1 MRFVSTRNSNNII
14 NFSQAI
20 TNCVSDDGGLF
31 VPANPDNLK
40 PWIYYLN
47 ETTSFASMAGALT
60 SAMINEEFSPI
71 ISEAI
76 ATRAFPFSPELRQL
90 DDSFYELD
98 LYTGPTGS
106 HKDFGISYLAACLE
120 YTLLMQDKK
129 ATLIGVCNKS
139 LGPSVAHAMRGKNR
153 LKAVLLYEKG
163 AMKGLSERDFVWN
176 GGNIYPVEVDGS
188 LRDCGNLVR
197 KLFTDKDLVKKYGL
211 TLANTMN
218 IGRLLPQTFF
228 YTYAFSR
235 LKGKVFGD
243 IFYGLAPGN
252 YSNLVAGLYAWRF
265 SLPVNGFVTE
275 CTEQLTVD
283 AFNRC
288 HLLNSGE
295 DLSTRNPADPSS
307 PSNLE
312 RMEEVFLANRG
323 MINGLVFPRPVSESE
338 RVTACKELFSKF
350 GILADAETSG
360 SYAALKKHFSVVGSQ
375 DSTVVLVVKDNPAL
389 NGDFAK
395 RCCGQAP
402 EMPAN
407 IQAIFQPI
415 VPKKTILPNIL
426 EVKQILEELNF

>member
-31 VPANPDNLK
+31 VPANPENLK
-40 PWIYYLN
+40 PWIYYLD
-47 ETTSFASMAGALT
+47 ETTSFASMAGSLT

-76 ATRAFPFSPELRQL
+76 ATRAFPFSPKLKQL

-106 HKDFGISYLAACLE
+106 HKDFGISYLTACLE

-139 LGPSVAHAMRGKNR
+139 LSSSVAYAMRGKKR
-153 LKAVLLYEKG
+153 LKAVLLFEKG
-163 AMKGLSERDFVWN
+163 AMKGLSERDFIWN

-188 LRDCGNLVR
+188 LRDCGVLVQ
-197 KLFTDKDLVKKYGL
+197 KMFADKDLVKKDGL
-211 TLANTMN
+211 TLVNTMN

-243 IFYGLAPGN
+243 IFYALAPGN

-283 AFNRC
+283 SSNRC
-288 HLLNSGE
+288 HMIHTDGVFS
-295 DLSTRNPADPSS
+295 SRAPSDPSS

-312 RMEEVFLANRG
+312 RMEEVFLANPG
-323 MINGLVFPRPVSESE
+323 MIKGLVFPHPVSESE
-338 RVTACKELFSKF
+338 RVIACKELFSRF

-360 SYAALKKHFSVVGSQ
+360 SYAALKKQFSVVGSQ

-389 NGDFAK
+389 NTDFAK
-395 RCCGQAP
+395 RCCGQVP
-402 EMPAN
+402 EIPAN
-407 IQAIFQPI
+407 IQAVFQPV
-415 VPKKTILPNIL
+415 VPKKTILPNIS
-426 EVKQILEELNF
+426 EVKEVLKELDF